1 MLYVPKWWVVSWRPC
16 RWNVTAENCPC
27 PVFVTHANHCLS
39 CSFFSPG
46 TSGIS
51 LSHNFYSGSIFK
63 SNSIW
68 TSLSSQRLPPQWL
81 EFTRFYNCGSRVSTC
96 IMSVNVHLG
105 PLGTFG
111 SMKAYEGWNIPYKWC
126 EGLLS
131 IFSSL
136 SHVLPSVTAQSENTV
151 NSCWSSVGVTW
162 FMLISVCSNDLP

>member
-96 IMSVNVHLG
+96 IMSVNALYTLG
-105 PLGTFG
+105 HWEPLGAWRH
-111 SMKAYEGWNIPYKWC
+111 MR
-126 EGLLS
+126 
-131 IFSSL
+131 
-136 SHVLPSVTAQSENTV
+136 
-151 NSCWSSVGVTW
+151 VGTS
-162 FMLISVCSNDLP
+162 LISDVRGCYPSFPLYHMFYQALLHNLKIQLIPAGHL